1 MDHDRFVVITGGPGA
16 GKSTLLGALAAAG
29 YPVVPE
35 SGRTIIRGQESIG
48 GAGHHLGD
56 RVLYRELML
65 ALDMAGHADARTVPG
80 PVFFDRGV
88 PDLIGYSRL
97 IGEPVPAHLRRAVA
111 VCRYHR
117 HVLVAPP
124 WREIYA
130 SDAERRQDFGEAV
143 ATFEAIVEGYAEAGY
158 ELVTLPRSCVAE
170 RVAFV
175 RDRLSDWGLTP
186 DRPVPGGGGRPV
198 PEAR

>member
-1 MDHDRFVVITGGPGA
+1 MQAKDHDRFVVITGGPGA
-16 GKSTLLGALAAAG
+16 GKSTLLGALAATG
-29 YPVVPE
+29 FPVVPE
-35 SGRTIIRGQESIG
+35 SGRAIIREQESIG

-56 RVLYRELML
+56 RLLYRELML
-65 ALDMAGHADARTVPG
+65 SRDMAGHGDAALVSG

-111 VCRYHR
+111 TYRYNR

-130 SDAERRQDFGEAV
+130 ADAERRQDFAEAV
-143 ATFEAIVEGYAEAGY
+143 ATFEAITDGYVESGYKLE
-158 ELVTLPRSCVAE
+158 ELPRSSVAD

-175 RDRLSDWGLTP
+175 RDRLAAWGLM
-186 DRPVPGGGGRPV
+186 PG
-198 PEAR
+198 

>member
-16 GKSTLLGALAAAG
+16 GKTTLLAALAASG
-29 YPVVPE
+29 HPIVPE
-35 SGRTIIRGQESIG
+35 SGRAVIREQESIG
-48 GAGHHLGD
+48 GPGHHLGD
-56 RVLYRELML
+56 RRLYRELML
-65 ALDMAGHADARTVPG
+65 SRDMAGHADAGLVPG

-117 HVLVAPP
+117 HVFLAPP
-124 WREIYA
+124 WRAIYA
-130 SDAERRQDFGEAV
+130 ADAERRQDFAEAV
-143 ATFEAIVEGYAEAGY
+143 ATFEAIAAGYAESGY
-158 ELVTLPRSCVAE
+158 ELVALPETSVAA

-175 RDRLSDWGLTP
+175 EQRIAEWGVTPREARRALP
-186 DRPVPGGGGRPV
+186 DR
-198 PEAR
+198 